1 MRLLRR
7 QGLGAAI
14 VWCVACA
21 SLGGLALGCDDKPPK
36 KMERLTP
43 PPPED
48 DPLPLPKPK
57 SAPTF
62 RIDDL
67 GPLVG
72 FSRSM
77 LVTPDGQD
85 SATGRAQLASDL
97 AAEKEYI
104 TDKVVVIQVDRKA
117 QPEWV
122 ALYLKEVFALSPKSV
137 LIETESR
144 PEYPKSIEF
153 VSRSAQ
159 TQADPCT
166 IVGTVTE
173 QRATAI
179 WRVSG
184 GTARKRP
191 RGMSGPDLTRTA
203 DTIQTM
209 FKGCKSD
216 LFIVHAAPG
225 VEWGMIYDLAAAGL
239 AVPDSPLKRAGLP
252 ETRPTPGQAVTL

>member
-1 MRLLRR
+1 MA
-7 QGLGAAI
+7 GYF
-14 VWCVACA
+14 ACA
-21 SLGGLALGCDDKPPK
+21 GLAGFAFGCDEQPPK
-36 KMERLTP
+36 KTERP
-43 PPPED
+43 APIAQD
-48 DPLPLPKPK
+48 DPPPLPKPK
-57 SAPTF
+57 TAPAF
-62 RIDDL
+62 RVDEL

-77 LVTPDGQD
+77 LVTPDGQEN
-85 SATGRAQLASDL
+85 ATGRAQLTSDL
-97 AAEKEYI
+97 SAEKEYI
-104 TDKVVVIQVDRKA
+104 TDKVVLVQVDRKA
-117 QPEWV
+117 HPEWV
-122 ALYLKEVFALSPKSV
+122 SLYLKEVFALSPSRII
-137 LIETESR
+137 IETESR

-203 DTIQTM
+203 DTIQSM

-239 AVPDSPLKRAGLP
+239 AVPGSTLKRAALP